1 MSRWVRI
8 YGTICVRPMGRTQ
21 AEKSYILQTVL
32 DHLPCVSGSESDM
45 KIYTQ
50 LKEGHNSSSSHDEFG
65 RLSNLLINRY
75 DKHSINGWLQVQDE
89 YLLIIDADLRDRYYK
104 ETIRDFQKWLCRLSK
119 RIMVENILVNICG
132 YFPEENFLIS
142 NNSPY
147 TLMYEP
153 PTWSRINFDG
163 EPNWCEYLMWQAMD
177 ENNLPRILGYKYYN
191 DATNDKKVQ
200 EWIKR

>member
-1 MSRWVRI
+1 MSSWVRI

-104 ETIRDFQKWLCRLSK
+104 ETIDQNQAECYDTEMK
-119 RIMVENILVNICG
+119 ITT
-132 YFPEENFLIS
+132 EEIV
-142 NNSPY
+142 
-147 TLMYEP
+147 
-153 PTWSRINFDG
+153 R
-163 EPNWCEYLMWQAMD
+163 
-177 ENNLPRILGYKYYN
+177 
-191 DATNDKKVQ
+191 
-200 EWIKR
+200 